1 MRTQRARDGFA
12 RARRRVHIGCEIV
25 GIRRVEI
32 GRFGGVDRRAAADR
46 HVAVETSVARE
57 CGGLAKRGVGRF
69 DLAAIVERRVDSGGA
84 QRRERECDRLQSR
97 NAFVA
102 EERDPGH
109 AQLLCGR
116 AYLAQCAAAVD
127 HPRRIHLKRRLAAVD
142 ERITLATQHAARFG
156 GGAVAPARVRR
167 GMLLGAIDVGTNSIH
182 LIVVELDPRF
192 GTSRTILK
200 AREMVRLGG
209 GAALSRGHLSKK
221 ALQRGVS
228 AIARFVEAARAAG
241 AADVRAVATS
251 AVREASNRDE
261 FLAAVRATS
270 GLGVEVLSADEEAR
284 LIHLGVS
291 RGYPIGDRT
300 ACIFDIG
307 GGSTEFVIGDA
318 HRPYYLRSVKLGSLR
333 LYDEFLAN
341 ESSEQLG
348 YRALQRHVRET
359 LQSTIDQLR
368 DYRFD
373 LLIGTSGTVMGLAA
387 LDAAKAGTPGQRAHG
402 YVLKLARLRA
412 LQREMRAL
420 DPAERRKMPGMNPR
434 RSDIIVA
441 GNAIVMGILEALGRE
456 ELIVCERAL
465 REGIVVDYIERNLA
479 VARKLGDERTRRFDE
494 AHALASRF
502 GADDVHGAHVGGLAL
517 ELFDGLSDLHGL
529 EPAERDVLFAAA
541 ILHDVGRAISASA
554 HHKHSAYI
562 VRNAGLPGWRPDEIA
577 TIAALV
583 RYHRKALP
591 KPQDADVGRALAHR
605 RRTRPAPSR
614 ARRLA
619 RRALRTRRGDDPRP
633 RAAGRDA
640 GTRGRR
646 VQGGHVRARVRAA
659 SALRS
664 GTGGPLR
671 LRLRRE
677 RAERGGDRCG
687 QPFGIT
693 AVFAPDRR

>member
-1 MRTQRARDGFA
+1 
-12 RARRRVHIGCEIV
+12 
-25 GIRRVEI
+25 
-32 GRFGGVDRRAAADR
+32 
-46 HVAVETSVARE
+46 
-57 CGGLAKRGVGRF
+57 
-69 DLAAIVERRVDSGGA
+69 
-84 QRRERECDRLQSR
+84 
-97 NAFVA
+97 
-102 EERDPGH
+102 
-109 AQLLCGR
+109 
-116 AYLAQCAAAVD
+116 
-127 HPRRIHLKRRLAAVD
+127 
-142 ERITLATQHAARFG
+142 
-156 GGAVAPARVRR
+156 
-167 GMLLGAIDVGTNSIH
+167 MLLGAIDVGTNSIH

-502 GADDVHGAHVGGLAL
+502 GADDVHGAHDGGLAL

-591 KPQDADVGRALAHR
+591 KPAHAEWVAASPDVRRKMLMLGGLLRIADGLDRRHLGLVGSLA
-605 RRTRPAPSR
+605 
-614 ARRLA
+614 ARYEPDGV
-619 RRALRTRRGDDPRP
+619 TI
-633 RAAGRDA
+633 
-640 GTRGRR
+640 
-646 VQGGHVRARVRAA
+646 RVRAQQDVTPELEGA
-659 SALRS
+659 AFKADMFERAFALRPRFEVEPAGPYASDFGESEPSAEEIDAASLS
-664 GTGGPLR
+664 G
-671 LRLRRE
+671 
-677 RAERGGDRCG
+677 
-687 QPFGIT
+687 
-693 AVFAPDRR
+693 